1 MATACNTVTRRV
13 LRFAKLLLLGLLLG
27 SGLARA
33 EVRFDVFMGF
43 SNKARSNEWFPATF
57 EIENDGP
64 TFEGVIEI
72 KPDFSDSQ
80 TIRYTVEL
88 PTNTRKRLT
97 IPVFNHSGALSHV
110 WVEQIPSLTLKWRDH
125 PFDRYQQRSQP
136 MYRPMSRPQPRSL
149 SRGL

>member
-13 LRFAKLLLLGLLLG
+13 LRFAKLLLVGLLLG
-27 SGLARA
+27 FGLARA

-43 SNKARSNEWFPATF
+43 ANKARSNEWFPATF

-64 TFEGVIEI
+64 TFDGVIEI

-97 IPVFNHSGALSHV
+97 IPVFNHSA
-110 WVEQIPSLTLKWRDH
+110 
-125 PFDRYQQRSQP
+125 YQWQVRLNNCLLNTSDAADE
-136 MYRPMSRPQPRSL
+136 
-149 SRGL
+149 